1 MAQNYSIMNDS
12 SRSRTIAK
20 NTILLYLRS
29 IVVMLLSIYTSRV
42 LLSTL
47 GVEDYGLY
55 NVVGGVVALFLSFKS
70 IFAASVQRFINF
82 EKGKG
87 NEEKVNEIF
96 NTSVLI
102 HICIAIIFIV
112 VVEVC
117 GFLYIPSK
125 MVMPDGMLNAA
136 LFVFHCSVLA
146 TSISI
151 ITIPYDA
158 VIIANE
164 RMSFY
169 AWQAIIESV
178 LKLIIVICIPIFPF
192 EKLKTYA
199 VLVLLV
205 SLLMRIM
212 SVQYSKRFPECKKK
226 YIWNKDTVKQLSSFA
241 SWNILGCSVSSII
254 EEGSNFVINAFGGVG
269 ANAARGIAYQV
280 RNAIMSL
287 SNNIIVAS
295 QPFIVQKAASSDRKE
310 FWPLIFK
317 QSKIMF
323 LIIFITVLPV
333 FIYSDEILE
342 IWLTI
347 IPENAAMFIRT
358 VLVYMIVMSFQ
369 KSLDLAFKSYNK
381 MPLYQMIDAVVC
393 LTSLPICILTL
404 KLGAPIY
411 SVFIVFSIIRCVDY
425 ICVIYLA
432 KLQLGLNISA
442 YFKQV
447 LYPALKSLVVG
458 TVLVYVFS
466 KYMIPNSIWS
476 LLFYIILVCCLLVMS
491 IFFIALTRKEK
502 AIIFEFINN
511 KIHKL

>member
-1 MAQNYSIMNDS
+1 MDQNYSIMNNS
-12 SRSRTIAK
+12 SRTQIIAK
-20 NTILLYLRS
+20 NTILLYFRS

-42 LLSTL
+42 LLSIL

-96 NTSVLI
+96 NTSVII
-102 HICIAIIFIV
+102 HICIAILFVV
-112 VVEVC
+112 VVEIC
-117 GFLYIPSK
+117 GLLYIPSK
-125 MVMPDGMLNAA
+125 MVMPDGMLNTA

-151 ITIPYDA
+151 FTIPYDA

-164 RMSFY
+164 RMNFY
-169 AWQAIIESV
+169 ALQAIVESA
-178 LKLIIVICIPIFPF
+178 LKLIIVICIPLFPF

-226 YIWNKDTVKQLSSFA
+226 YIWNKNTVKQLSSFA

-295 QPFIVQKAASSDRKE
+295 QPFIVQKAASSDRNE
-310 FWPLIFK
+310 FWSYIFK
-317 QSKIMF
+317 QSKFMF
-323 LIIFITVLPV
+323 LIVFVTVLPI
-333 FIYSDEILE
+333 FIYAEKILE
-342 IWLTI
+342 IWLTVV
-347 IPENAAMFIRT
+347 PENAAMYIRT
-358 VLVYMIVMSFQ
+358 VLIYMIVMSFQ

-381 MPLYQMIDAVVC
+381 MPLYQIIDAIVC

-425 ICVIYLA
+425 ICIIYLA
-432 KLQLGLNISA
+432 KMQLGLKISD
-442 YFKQV
+442 FCKQV
-447 LYPALKSLVVG
+447 LFPALKSLVVG
-458 TVLVYVFS
+458 TVIVYVFS
-466 KYMIPNSIWS
+466 NYFIPNSIWS
-476 LLFYIILVCCLLVMS
+476 LLLYIILVCCLSVMS
-491 IFFIALTRKEK
+491 IVIIALTRKEK
-502 AIIFEFINN
+502 TIIFEFINN
-511 KIHKL
+511 KIRK